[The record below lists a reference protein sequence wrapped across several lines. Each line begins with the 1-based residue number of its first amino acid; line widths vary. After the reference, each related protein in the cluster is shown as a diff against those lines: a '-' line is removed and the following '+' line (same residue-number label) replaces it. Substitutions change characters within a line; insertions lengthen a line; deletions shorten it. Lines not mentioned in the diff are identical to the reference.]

1 MMTPSGPPYLTSTLA
16 WRGPSLSRPRAWFIS
31 SLGLEWASSSF
42 LATTGITQAETAG
55 VPELE
60 DLRTAIVEEA
70 LAVAAA
76 KGVTLEYPDPLP
88 NIRAHVAS
96 KRTKPSMLQH
106 IEAGRRTEIDAII
119 GGDYYM
125 APDSI
130 PMKTGDI
137 LLFHKLTFHSSRE
150 NRTQR
155 ARWNVDIRFM
165 ANPACRILYDEERD
179 NRGRVGPRPDAEVSK
194 TVYRPARR
202 WMSSRWGRVRSG

>member
-1 MMTPSGPPYLTSTLA
+1 M
-16 WRGPSLSRPRAWFIS
+16 SRPRAWFIS

-165 ANPACRILYDEERD
+165 ANPACRILSDEEREAEKFLAEKMRKSKKPSLVVQGNGSGVSWKD
-179 NRGRVGPRPDAEVSK
+179 WRKSYPGRIQTLGD
-194 TVYRPARR
+194 
-202 WMSSRWGRVRSG
+202 

>member
-88 NIRAHVAS
+88 NI
-96 KRTKPSMLQH
+96 
-106 IEAGRRTEIDAII
+106 
-119 GGDYYM
+119 
-125 APDSI
+125 
-130 PMKTGDI
+130 
-137 LLFHKLTFHSSRE
+137 
-150 NRTQR
+150 
-155 ARWNVDIRFM
+155 
-165 ANPACRILYDEERD
+165 
-179 NRGRVGPRPDAEVSK
+179 
-194 TVYRPARR
+194 
-202 WMSSRWGRVRSG
+202 SG